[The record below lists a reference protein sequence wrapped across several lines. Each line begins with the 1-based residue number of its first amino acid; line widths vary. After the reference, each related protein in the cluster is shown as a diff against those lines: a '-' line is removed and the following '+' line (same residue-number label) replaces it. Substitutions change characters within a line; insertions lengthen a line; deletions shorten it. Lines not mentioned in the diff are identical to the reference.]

1 MLFKGITQH
10 YLRFQADISIAIN
23 PLLSM
28 KSGQSK
34 PSFLGI
40 GASLNSVTCALSL
53 QLDTSIYS
61 ITQIIREARTLS
73 INGRQV

>member
-1 MLFKGITQH
+1 
-10 YLRFQADISIAIN
+10 
-23 PLLSM
+23 M
-28 KSGQSK
+28 KNKSSGQSK
-34 PSFLGI
+34 PSILSI
-40 GASLNSVTCALSL
+40 GAALNSATCALSL